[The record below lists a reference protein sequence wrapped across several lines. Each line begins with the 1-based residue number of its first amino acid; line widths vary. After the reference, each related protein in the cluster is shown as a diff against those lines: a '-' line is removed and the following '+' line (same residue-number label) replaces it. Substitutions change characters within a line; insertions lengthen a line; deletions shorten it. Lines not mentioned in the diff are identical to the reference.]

1 MKKQDAGRKNLSDLA
16 PKFAELNDD
25 VLFGEVWSRTDKL
38 SLKERSIVTVT
49 CLISRGIID
58 NSLKSHLMNAKNNG
72 VSKEEMVELI
82 TQLAFYAGWPLA
94 WAAFPLIR
102 ETYKD
107 EKTSFEPMFGLV
119 VKNDAYKDY
128 FIGQSYINPVVTDGI
143 KIFNVTFE
151 PGCRNN
157 YHVHHAKSGGGQ
169 ILLAVD
175 GIGYYQEVGKEAIIL
190 RPGDSVFIKPN
201 VKHWHGATKNSYFS
215 HLAID
220 VPGEDT
226 SNVWLEPV
234 TDEEYDKLPQE

>member
-58 NSLKSHLMNAKNNG
+58 NSLKSHLLNAKNNG

-107 EKTSFEPMFGLV
+107 E
-119 VKNDAYKDY
+119 
-128 FIGQSYINPVVTDGI
+128 
-143 KIFNVTFE
+143 
-151 PGCRNN
+151 
-157 YHVHHAKSGGGQ
+157 
-169 ILLAVD
+169 
-175 GIGYYQEVGKEAIIL
+175 
-190 RPGDSVFIKPN
+190 
-201 VKHWHGATKNSYFS
+201 
-215 HLAID
+215 
-220 VPGEDT
+220 
-226 SNVWLEPV
+226 
-234 TDEEYDKLPQE
+234 

>member
-107 EKTSFEPMFGLV
+107 EKTSFEPMFGLG

-128 FIGQSYINPVVTDGI
+128 FIGQSYINPVVTEGI

-157 YHVHHAKSGGGQ
+157 YHIHHAKSGGGQ

-175 GIGYYQEVGKEAIIL
+175 GIGYYQEAGKEAIIL

>member
-107 EKTSFEPMFGLV
+107 EKTSFEPMFGLG

-128 FIGQSYINPVVTDGI
+128 SIGQSYINPVVTEGI

-157 YHVHHAKSGGGQ
+157 YHIHHAKSGGGQ

>member
-58 NSLKSHLMNAKNNG
+58 NSLKSHLLNAKNNG

-107 EKTSFEPMFGLV
+107 EKTSFEPMFGLG

-128 FIGQSYINPVVTDGI
+128 FIGQSYINPVVTEGI

-157 YHVHHAKSGGGQ
+157 YHIHHAKSGGGQ

-175 GIGYYQEVGKEAIIL
+175 GIGYYQEAGKEAIIL

-226 SNVWLEPV
+226 SNEWLEPV
-234 TDEEYDKLPQE
+234 TDEEYNKLPKE

>member
-107 EKTSFEPMFGLV
+107 VKTSFEPMFGLG

-128 FIGQSYINPVVTDGI
+128 FIGQSYINPVVTEGI

-157 YHVHHAKSGGGQ
+157 YHIHHAKSGGGQ

-175 GIGYYQEVGKEAIIL
+175 GIGYYQEAGKEAIIL

>member
-1 MKKQDAGRKNLSDLA
+1 MKKQDAGRKKLSDLA

-107 EKTSFEPMFGLV
+107 EKTSFEPMFGLG

-128 FIGQSYINPVVTDGI
+128 FIGQSYINPVVTEGI

-157 YHVHHAKSGGGQ
+157 YHIHHAKSGGGQ

-175 GIGYYQEVGKEAIIL
+175 GIGYYQEAGKEAIIL

-234 TDEEYDKLPQE
+234 ADEEYDKLPQE

>member
-58 NSLKSHLMNAKNNG
+58 NSLKSHLLNAKNNG

-107 EKTSFEPMFGLV
+107 EKTSFEPMFGLG

-128 FIGQSYINPVVTDGI
+128 FIGQSYINPVVTKGI

-157 YHVHHAKSGGGQ
+157 YHIHHAKSGGGQ

-175 GIGYYQEVGKEAIIL
+175 EIGYYQEAGKEAIIL

-234 TDEEYDKLPQE
+234 TDEEYNKLPQE

>member
-1 MKKQDAGRKNLSDLA
+1 MKKQDAGRKKLSDLA

-107 EKTSFEPMFGLV
+107 EKTSFEPMFGLG

-128 FIGQSYINPVVTDGI
+128 FIGQSYINPVVTEGI

-157 YHVHHAKSGGGQ
+157 YHIHHAKSGGGQ

-175 GIGYYQEVGKEAIIL
+175 GIGYYQEAGKEAIIL

>member
-58 NSLKSHLMNAKNNG
+58 NSLKSHLLNAKNNG

-107 EKTSFEPMFGLV
+107 EKTSFEPMFGLG

-128 FIGQSYINPVVTDGI
+128 FIGQSYINPVVTEGI

-157 YHVHHAKSGGGQ
+157 YHIHHAKSGGGQ

-175 GIGYYQEVGKEAIIL
+175 GIGYYQEAGKEAIIL

-226 SNVWLEPV
+226 SNEWLEPV

>member
-1 MKKQDAGRKNLSDLA
+1 MKKQDAGRKKLSDLA

-107 EKTSFEPMFGLV
+107 EKTSFEPMFGLG

-128 FIGQSYINPVVTDGI
+128 FIGQSYINPVVTEGI

-157 YHVHHAKSGGGQ
+157 YHIHHAKSGGGQ

>member
-16 PKFAELNDD
+16 PKFAQLNDD

-107 EKTSFEPMFGLV
+107 EKTSFEPMFGLG

-128 FIGQSYINPVVTDGI
+128 FIGQSYINPVVTEGI

-157 YHVHHAKSGGGQ
+157 YHIHHAKSGGGQ

-234 TDEEYDKLPQE
+234 TDEEYNKLPQE

>member
-38 SLKERSIVTVT
+38 SLKVRSIVTVT

-58 NSLKSHLMNAKNNG
+58 NSLKSHLLNAKNNG

-107 EKTSFEPMFGLV
+107 EKTSFEPMFGLG

-128 FIGQSYINPVVTDGI
+128 FIGQSYINPVVTEGI

-175 GIGYYQEVGKEAIIL
+175 GIGYYQEAGKEAIIL

-226 SNVWLEPV
+226 SNEWLEPV

>member
-1 MKKQDAGRKNLSDLA
+1 
-16 PKFAELNDD
+16 
-25 VLFGEVWSRTDKL
+25 
-38 SLKERSIVTVT
+38 
-49 CLISRGIID
+49 
-58 NSLKSHLMNAKNNG
+58 
-72 VSKEEMVELI
+72 
-82 TQLAFYAGWPLA
+82 
-94 WAAFPLIR
+94 
-102 ETYKD
+102 
-107 EKTSFEPMFGLV
+107 MFGLG

-128 FIGQSYINPVVTDGI
+128 FIGQSYINPVVTEGI

-175 GIGYYQEVGKEAIIL
+175 GIGYYQEAGKEAIIL

-201 VKHWHGATKNSYFS
+201 VKHWHGATKHSYFS

-234 TDEEYDKLPQE
+234 TDEEYNKLPQE